1 MIRKINQKDKEI
13 AKEIE
18 SLQKLSYR
26 VEAEIIGYSAI
37 PPLEESINDITN
49 SEGVFLAFFEE
60 QQIAG
65 ILAYEFKEDF
75 IIISKMMIHPNHFRK
90 GIASNLIDYL
100 FRLDL
105 DNLRVKV
112 ATGAKNYPAIRLYQ
126 KHGFVKTAERIID
139 SLLTISTFEKK
150 YSVQQFNEPLRINQ
164 LLQNYNR
171 PWFIAGGWAID
182 LFLGNETR
190 KHGDIE
196 IALLRKDQ
204 ESIKSYL
211 RSWNLQKVVKGE
223 FHQWKDEYLE
233 LPIHEIHG
241 VSETGSRI
249 EILLNESNN
258 SEWIFRREPSIRRH
272 LKHIKRVSDL
282 DIPYLSPEIVLLYKA
297 INPKEKDEED
307 FIRAK
312 DLLNEESRSWL
323 IRGLEVHIPGH
334 YWIGELVD

>member
-49 SEGVFLAFFEE
+49 SEGIFLAFSEE

-65 ILAYEFKEDF
+65 ILAYGFEEDF
-75 IIISKMMIHPNHFRK
+75 IIINKLMIHPNHFRK

-126 KHGFVKTAERIID
+126 KHGFVKTGERIID
-139 SLLTISTFEKK
+139 NHLTIFTFEKE
-150 YSVQQFNEPLRINQ
+150 YSVQTFNEPLRVQ
-164 LLQNYNR
+164 ELLQNYDS

-182 LFLGNETR
+182 LFLGHETR
-190 KHGDIE
+190 KHRDIE
-196 IALLRKDQ
+196 IALFRQDQ
-204 ESIKSYL
+204 ESIRTYL
-211 RSWNLQKVVKGE
+211 RNWNLQKVVKGE
-223 FHQWKDEYLE
+223 FHHWKGEYLE

-241 VSETGSRI
+241 TSETGARI
-249 EILLNESNN
+249 EILLNESNEF
-258 SEWIFRREPSIRRH
+258 EWVFRREPSISRQ
-272 LKHIKRVSDL
+272 LKDIKWVSKL
-282 DIPYLSPEIVLLYKA
+282 GIPYLNPEIVLLYKA
-297 INPKEKDEED
+297 KNPKPKDEED
-307 FIRAK
+307 FMRAK
-312 DLLNEESRSWL
+312 NLLNEESRIWL
-323 IRGLEVHIPGH
+323 KKGLEAHVPGH
-334 YWIGELVD
+334 HWIGELED